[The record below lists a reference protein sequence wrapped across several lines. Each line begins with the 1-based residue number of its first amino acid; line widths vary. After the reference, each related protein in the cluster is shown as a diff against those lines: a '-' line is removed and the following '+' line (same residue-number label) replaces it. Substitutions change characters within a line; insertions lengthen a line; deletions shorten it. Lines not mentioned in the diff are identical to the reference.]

1 MFKSHG
7 TPGFQMTFAN
17 GITVSVQWSITH
29 YRTGRDLSGNSE
41 ISNESV
47 NAEVAMWDNV
57 GDLSVD
63 AMLETGNKVR
73 TEPLNAAKGWVSPE
87 NVAIILANAAKAQ

>member
-7 TPGFQMTFAN
+7 TPGFHMTFAN
-17 GITVSVQWSITH
+17 GITVSVQWSLMH
-29 YRTGRDLSGNSE
+29 YRTGRDLRGYGDLP
-41 ISNESV
+41 NESV
-47 NAEVAMWDNV
+47 DAEVVMWDNV

-73 TEPLNAAKGWVSPE
+73 TESLNGAKGWVSPE
-87 NVAIILANAAKAQ
+87 DVAVILANAAKAQ